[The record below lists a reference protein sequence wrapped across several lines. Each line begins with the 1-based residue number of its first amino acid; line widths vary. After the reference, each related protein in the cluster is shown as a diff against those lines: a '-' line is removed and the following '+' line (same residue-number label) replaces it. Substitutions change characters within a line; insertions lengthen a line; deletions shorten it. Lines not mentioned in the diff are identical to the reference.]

1 MRYLWIN
8 YLVHEE
14 DDPTESYVE
23 LDENRLE
30 RRRADLYDN
39 GMAFAYGD
47 HPGDREILSKE
58 PVTMAVLGDMG
69 ELGDFSRE
77 GHRQM
82 GELLSP
88 GAGAEPAGYDSAGHD
103 PAGHDTEEVR
113 KK

>member
-39 GMAFAYGD
+39 GMAFAYGGSPRG
-47 HPGDREILSKE
+47 PGDPVQGALPGE
-58 PVTMAVLGDMG
+58 PPDPEPPGEVHVTLIRS
-69 ELGDFSRE
+69 EDFDFLWYQLPDRPS
-77 GHRQM
+77 GF
-82 GELLSP
+82 
-88 GAGAEPAGYDSAGHD
+88 AGMF
-103 PAGHDTEEVR
+103 
-113 KK
+113 

>member
-8 YLVHEE
+8 FLVHEE

-58 PVTMAVLGDMG
+58 PYPENPQTLNRPGEVHVTLIRR
-69 ELGDFSRE
+69 EDFDFVWYQLPDRPS
-77 GHRQM
+77 GFDGM
-82 GELLSP
+82 F
-88 GAGAEPAGYDSAGHD
+88 
-103 PAGHDTEEVR
+103 
-113 KK
+113 